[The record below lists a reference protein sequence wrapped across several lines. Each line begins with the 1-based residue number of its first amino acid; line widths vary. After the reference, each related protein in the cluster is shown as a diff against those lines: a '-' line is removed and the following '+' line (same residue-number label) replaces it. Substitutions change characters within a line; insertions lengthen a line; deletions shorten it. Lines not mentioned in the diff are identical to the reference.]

1 MIPRVKFH
9 ATSKEFSELVYGV
22 WRLAED
28 ERGTSEKIVQE
39 KIEFCLENGITTFDH
54 ADIYG
59 NYTCEEIFGRVL
71 KQNKSLISKME
82 IVTKCGIMLISSNRP
97 NNRIKHYNTTK
108 THILQSVETSLNNL
122 EIERI
127 DLLLIHRPNPIL
139 DPEEVASAF
148 YELQNSGKVLHFGVS
163 NFLPH
168 QVETL
173 QKYLDFPLITNQ
185 IELSPLHIAPFTDG
199 ILDDCLQRQISPMAW
214 SPFGGGWLLQEKDE
228 VSIRV
233 MNVVKKLAKQYG
245 FTEEEIILKWLT
257 FSPHRIVPVVG
268 TNKIHRM
275 KRYLRYAQVPMD
287 IQDWFEIYSAS
298 LGREVP

>member
-9 ATSKEFSELVYGV
+9 PTSKEFSELVYGV

-39 KIEFCLENGITTFDH
+39 KIEFCLEHGITTFDH

-59 NYTCEEIFGRVL
+59 SYTCEEIFGKVL
-71 KQNKSLISKME
+71 KQNKSLASKIE
-82 IVTKCGIMLISSNRP
+82 IVTKCGIMLVSSNRP
-97 NNRIKHYNTTK
+97 QNRIKHYNTTK
-108 THILQSVETSLNNL
+108 VHILQSVENSLKNL
-122 EIERI
+122 GVEKI

-139 DPEEVASAF
+139 NPEEVASAF
-148 YELQNSGKVLHFGVS
+148 YELRNSGKVLHFGVS

-173 QKYLDFPLITNQ
+173 QKCLDFPLITNQ
-185 IELSPLHIAPFTDG
+185 IELSPLYITPYTNG
-199 ILDDCLQRQISPMAW
+199 ILDDCLQRKISPMAW
-214 SPFGGGWLLQEKDE
+214 SPFGGGRLLKKEDDI
-228 VSIRV
+228 SRNV
-233 MNVVKKLAKQYG
+233 MNVIESLAKKYN

-268 TNKIHRM
+268 TNKIDRL

-298 LGREVP
+298 LGKAVP

>member
-9 ATSKEFSELVYGV
+9 VTSKEFSQLVYGV
-22 WRLAED
+22 WRLSED
-28 ERGTSEKIVQE
+28 ERGNSEKVVQE

-59 NYTCEEIFGRVL
+59 SYTCEEIFGRVL
-71 KQNKSLISKME
+71 KQNKSLATKME
-82 IVTKCGIMLISSNRP
+82 IVTKCGIMLVSPNRP

-108 THILQSVETSLNNL
+108 AHILQSVENSLKNL
-122 EIERI
+122 NVEKI

-139 DPEEVASAF
+139 NPEEVASAF
-148 YELQNSGKVLHFGVS
+148 YELRNSGKVSHFGVS

-173 QKYLDFPLITNQ
+173 QKNLDFPLITNQ
-185 IELSPLHIAPFTDG
+185 IELSPLYIAPFTNG
-199 ILDDCLQRQISPMAW
+199 ILDDCLQRKIAPMAW
-214 SPFGGGWLLQEKDE
+214 SPFGGGRLLQKQDE
-228 VSIRV
+228 LSRNV
-233 MNVVKKLAKQYG
+233 MNTIEKLANKYQ

-257 FSPHRIVPVVG
+257 FPPHNIAPVIG
-268 TNKIHRM
+268 TNKIERI
-275 KRYLRYAQVPMD
+275 KRYLQYTQVPMD

-298 LGREVP
+298 LGKEVP